1 LKDGH
6 ELANSAYMLF
16 NKRTWLIAGFLSL
29 PGLAL
34 LIWWVSVQVYLHQIP
49 PLRWDLPARGM
60 ICWGDSDLSGARPG
74 DPPPQRVSE
83 TPPGTLPA
91 GHAAFIAWH
100 VIHKHI
106 DAQTFP
112 HFLFYGEGPTLVQ
125 ATFPDGERRLA
136 WRRTDLISEDEMG
149 MSGVAAAVY
158 LDAATGEPLALI
170 RDVSV
175 CEPSWSPLFLSPQ
188 DNKYILAAWL
198 QTSGQFVLL
207 ALYVALVLFSLG
219 VISVIR
225 WLRRR
230 KRPPA

>member
-1 LKDGH
+1 
-6 ELANSAYMLF
+6 MLF
-16 NKRTWLIAGFLSL
+16 NKRTWLITGFLSL

-34 LIWWVSVQVYLHQIP
+34 LVWWLSVQVYLQQIP
-49 PLRWDLPARGM
+49 PPRWDLPARGM
-60 ICWGDSDLSGARPG
+60 ICWGDSDLAGARPG

-91 GHAAFIAWH
+91 GRAALIAWH

-106 DAQTFP
+106 KHIGGQDLY
-112 HFLFYGEGPTLVQ
+112 FLFYGEGPTLVQ
-125 ATFPDGERRLA
+125 ATFPDGQRRLA

-170 RDVSV
+170 RDIPV
-175 CEPSWSPLFLSPQ
+175 CEPSWSPLFLSSGG
-188 DNKYILAAWL
+188 NKYLLAVWL
-198 QTSGQFVLL
+198 QTFGQFVLL
-207 ALYVALVLFSLG
+207 ALYVAVVLFSLG
-219 VISVIR
+219 AISGIR

-230 KRPPA
+230 KGPPASLEGAQ